1 MADYPDVSADGFTL
15 TVGPFGV
22 LVTFTHVLP
31 PEAAGTVQGQPQ
43 INAGPLPVEPVA
55 RVRLNPAIAQQLAS
69 KIAQMIQQQ
78 AMQDQ
83 STITH

>member
-31 PEAAGTVQGQPQ
+31 PETAGGIQGQPQ
-43 INAGPLPVEPVA
+43 INAGPLQVEPVA
-55 RVRLNPAIAQQLAS
+55 RVRLNPAIAQQLAAT
-69 KIAQMIQQQ
+69 ITQMIQQQ
-78 AMQDQ
+78 ATQEHG
-83 STITH
+83 SITH

>member
-31 PEAAGTVQGQPQ
+31 PEPANAIQGQPQ
-43 INAGPLPVEPVA
+43 INASPLPVEPVA
-55 RVRLNPAIAQQLAS
+55 RVRLNPGIAQQLAAT
-69 KIAQMIQQQ
+69 ITQMIQQQ
-78 AMQDQ
+78 AAQDHT
-83 STITH
+83 TITH

>member
-1 MADYPDVSADGFTL
+1 MADYPDVSADGFSL

-31 PEAAGTVQGQPQ
+31 PEAAGAVQGQPQ
-43 INAGPLPVEPVA
+43 INTAPLPVEAVA

-69 KIAQMIQQQ
+69 TITQMIQQQ
-78 AMQDQ
+78 ATQEQ
-83 STITH
+83 TTITH